1 MHPKTENHFLYL
13 NKEITLNTLITL
25 ENHLLAIYMF
35 FLHKVH

>member
-1 MHPKTENHFLYL
+1 MLPKTEYHLLYL

-35 FLHKVH
+35 FLHKGH